1 MTRNNLVRRTLN
13 AGESRGDRIQKETSN
28 EEDRNHRQWQRRK
41 RTGARA
47 GASGIRVRSTGK
59 ENVRETAAWGE
70 IVVLAV
76 PFGAVNDAVKT
87 IGDALDG
94 KTLVDATNALDENM
108 GLAIGFS
115 TSGAEELQKLAP
127 AAKVVKAFN
136 TVFAQHMDTGKLAGE
151 TLTVLAASD
160 DEEAKRT
167 ALELAKAIGFDAV
180 NAGPLQNARWLE
192 TLGYLNIGLGYV
204 VGHGVNSGFRY
215 IH

>member
-1 MTRNNLVRRTLN
+1 MKKIAIIGSGNVGSAL
-13 AGESRGDRIQKETSN
+13 SRGLK
-28 EEDRNHRQWQRRK
+28 
-41 RTGARA
+41 RA
-47 GASGIRVRSTGK
+47 GYDVRSTAK
-59 ENVRETAAWGE
+59 DNVRETAAWGE
-70 IVVLAV
+70 VIMLAV
-76 PFGAVNDAVKT
+76 PFGAVKDAVNT
-87 IGDALDG
+87 IGTALDG
-94 KTLVDATNALDENM
+94 KVLVDVTNALDENM

-127 AAKVVKAFN
+127 SAKVVKAFN
-136 TVFAQHMDTGKLAGE
+136 TVFAQHMDSGKVGGE
-151 TLTVLAASD
+151 TLTAFAASD
-160 DEEAKRT
+160 DEEAKNT

>member
-1 MTRNNLVRRTLN
+1 MKKIAIIGNGNVGSALQQGLT
-13 AGESRGDRIQKETSN
+13 
-28 EEDRNHRQWQRRK
+28 
-41 RTGARA
+41 TG
-47 GASGIRVRSTGK
+47 GYDVRSTGK
-59 ENVRETAAWGE
+59 ENVRETAAWGD
-70 IVVLAV
+70 IVILAV
-76 PFGAVNDAVKT
+76 PFVAVNDAART
-87 IGDALDG
+87 IGDAVDG
-94 KTLVDATNALDENM
+94 KILIDATNALDENM

-136 TVFAQHMDTGKLAGE
+136 TVFAQHMNTGKVGGE

-160 DEEAKRT
+160 DEEAKNT

-204 VGHGVNSGFRY
+204 VGHGVNTGFRY
-215 IH
+215 IHR